1 MSEVP
6 AVVRHP
12 RGDHRRC
19 AERFVVGARSGGVAL
34 VRPSSWRSSW
44 SWRPVAPLLEFGARR
59 AYGKHRSPLG
69 FGNACSCGRSATSST
84 GRPAVLAPLWDEKRQ
99 TWTDEIVRI
108 VGVRVDDQ
116 PSVLH

>member
-34 VRPSSWRSSW
+34 VRPSSWRPSW
-44 SWRPVAPLLEFGARR
+44 SWRPVAPLLGFGARR

-69 FGNACSCGRSATSST
+69 FGNACFSGRSATRST
-84 GRPAVLAPLWDEKRQ
+84 GRPAALAALWSERRTNWPYENVRVVLA
-99 TWTDEIVRI
+99 
-108 VGVRVDDQ
+108 RVVD
-116 PSVLH
+116 